1 MGKKVKT
8 GKSRQDKFYKLAK
21 ETGYRSRA
29 AFKLIQLNRKF
40 GFLQNARVC
49 VDLCAAPGG
58 WMQVAHKNMPL
69 SSLIIGVDLVPIKQV
84 GTCVTFAEDIK
95 SEKCRQLI
103 KKELKTWEV
112 DVFLHDGA
120 PNVGKNWIFDAYQQ
134 NELTLFALKLATEFM
149 RKGAWFV
156 TKVFRSKDYHALMWL
171 FKKLFKKVFATKPQ
185 ASRHESA
192 EIFIVCE
199 GFLKP
204 DKIDPRLLDPK
215 HIFKEMEKEADSS
228 WEKGNQVSQLFKV
241 IEKEKKKPVGYED
254 GETII
259 FKKVSVKDYLANETF
274 AELLANYNEID
285 IDDEECMNHEATTE
299 EVKACCKDLRVL
311 GRKELKLLITWRKK
325 LIKHFEDKNKAQG
338 EGGEGAGEEG
348 MAMDVTEDG
357 DDDEEEKEDGEED
370 ELEKAI
376 KATAE
381 TEKKEE
387 KKKKKKEAKKK
398 QKLRERI
405 AMKMV
410 HVGDKF
416 DETRDDEMF
425 DLKRISMGSKG
436 LKQVVGDD
444 EKDAGKTAGEVEMP
458 EVEDSEDSEDDE
470 PLPMKKKLVSFK
482 KTDDDDEDVNALQEQ
497 KNLGYMGDKIANE
510 TVDSDEEEMS
520 DDMEHDS
527 DVDVGDDGD
536 DDDDDD
542 DEVDDADEANPLI
555 QTLTGDKNKEERL
568 KRKTSVW
575 FAKDVFNDVD
585 DDDDDFEALRVQ
597 EERRKKKK
605 TKVESAPSAAAVNG
619 KLGSDGEEK
628 KENEDD
634 ESDSDS
640 DSDSDDSEDEKI
652 KKKIIAEEGEKRRG
666 AGNDDFEEV
675 PASSSTSAKG
685 DDSTNKSAKMTKA
698 QMLDPEGLAIAS
710 YLIQSRKHRREI
722 EEAGFNRWVNND
734 KHLPDWFVKDQKA
747 HWRNRAPVQIT
758 KEMVEEYKK
767 RQMEINA
774 RPIKKVAEAK
784 ARKKKKALKQLE
796 KVKKKAEAVVE
807 KEGMGEKEKAMEI
820 RKMYKKAL
828 NRKKTETKLVVSKK
842 GGKGVKG
849 SKPAKGTKYK
859 VVDARLKKDK
869 RASEKKNGKK
879 GGSGGGKKG
888 KTGGGGKRPNKAGGA
903 KGGRPGKR

>member
-58 WMQVAHKNMPL
+58 WLQVAHQNMPL

-95 SEKCRQLI
+95 SDKCRQLI
-103 KKELKTWEV
+103 KKELKTWEA

-134 NELTLFALKLATEFM
+134 NELTLFSLKLATEFM

-199 GFLKP
+199 GYLKP

-215 HIFKEMEKEADSS
+215 HIFKEMEKEVDTS

-241 IEKEKKKPVGYED
+241 IEKAKKKAEGYED
-254 GETII
+254 DATVI

-285 IDDEECMNHEATTE
+285 IDDEECLTHEATTE

-311 GRKELKLLITWRKK
+311 GRKDLKLLITWRKR
-325 LIKHFEDKNKAQG
+325 LIKHFEDKKKA
-338 EGGEGAGEEG
+338 EGGDGEEAEEE
-348 MAMDVTEDG
+348 MEVDG
-357 DDDEEEKEDGEED
+357 VEKDGDEAKEDDDEEEEED
-370 ELEKAI
+370 DLEKAI

-381 TEKKEE
+381 TEKKDE

-436 LKQVVGDD
+436 LKRVVGEDQD
-444 EKDAGKTAGEVEMP
+444 EKRAANVEMP
-458 EVEDSEDSEDDE
+458 EVEESEESEDEE
-470 PLPMKKKLVSFK
+470 PLPMKKKVVSFK
-482 KTDDDDEDVNALQEQ
+482 KSDDDDDGEEAPTLVDA
-497 KNLGYMGDKIANE
+497 KNLGYMGEKIANE
-510 TVDSDEEEMS
+510 TVDSDEEELS

-527 DVDVGDDGD
+527 DVDVGE
-536 DDDDDD
+536 DDDDD
-542 DEVDDADEANPLI
+542 DEGEDDDDNDDDVDDANPLI
-555 QTLTGDKNKEERL
+555 ESLTGDKNKEDRL

-575 FAKDVFNDVD
+575 FAKDVFNDVEGD
-585 DDDDDFEALRVQ
+585 DDDDDYEALRVQ
-597 EERRKKKK
+597 QERRKRKKAEK
-605 TKVESAPSAAAVNG
+605 TEETASVGA

-628 KENEDD
+628 KEEEEEEDT
-634 ESDSDS
+634 SDSDS
-640 DSDSDDSEDEKI
+640 DSEDEEI
-652 KKKIIAEEGEKRRG
+652 KKKIVTEEGEKRRG
-666 AGNDDFEEV
+666 GDGFEVV
-675 PASSSTSAKG
+675 PAKDVAAKGSSTTPKL
-685 DDSTNKSAKMTKA
+685 TKA

-710 YLIQSRKHRREI
+710 YIIQSRKHRREI
-722 EEAGFNRWVNND
+722 EESGYNRWTNND
-734 KHLPDWFVKDQKA
+734 KHLPDWFVKDEKT

-758 KEMVEEYKK
+758 KQMVEEYKK

-869 RASEKKNGKK
+869 RAAEKKAGKK
-879 GGSGGGKKG
+879 GGAKKGGGGGGKKS
-888 KTGGGGKRPNKAGGA
+888 KTGGA